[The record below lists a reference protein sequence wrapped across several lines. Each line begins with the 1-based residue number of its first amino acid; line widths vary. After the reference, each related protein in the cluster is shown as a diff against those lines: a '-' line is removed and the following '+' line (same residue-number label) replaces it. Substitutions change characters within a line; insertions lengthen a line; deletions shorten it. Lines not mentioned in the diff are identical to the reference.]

1 MWYKLSNETEIITP
15 AVLLFPD
22 RIEAN
27 IRRMIEIAGDP
38 SRLRPHVKTHK
49 IAEVVQLQVEHKI
62 KKFKCATLSEVAMVA
77 AADGGEDILLAYP
90 LLGPAVGHFFDIIA
104 EFPKKRFSVTVDS
117 IYAVAQLS
125 RAAEKR
131 DQVLDIFV
139 DLDNGMHR
147 TGIKTKEALDLV
159 KNIVENPWLHFRGF
173 HVYDGHIH
181 ESDIKLRTEH
191 CDKDFKAVLELI
203 QNLKTSDI
211 EVEELACGGTFTFP
225 IHAKHPSRT
234 LCPGTPLLWD
244 AGYEENIPDLKFDHA
259 AVIATRVI
267 SKPNNLYCLDLGHKS
282 IASEMRHPRVQFLN
296 LEVDQVINHS
306 EEHLVV
312 SSPNPDALS
321 IGDMVY
327 AIPIHICP
335 TMALHE
341 QVYAVRNNQ
350 AVEKWDVVARKRMY

>member
-1 MWYKLSNETEIITP
+1 MWYNLTNESEIITP
-15 AVLLFPD
+15 AVLVFPD

-27 IRRMIEIAGDP
+27 IRRMIEITGDP

-49 IAEVVQLQVEHKI
+49 MAEVVKLQVELNI
-62 KKFKCATLSEVAMVA
+62 RKFKCATLTEVAMA
-77 AADGGEDILLAYP
+77 ASNGGEDILLAYP
-90 LLGPAVGHFFDIIA
+90 LLGPAIGRFFDIIA

-117 IYAVAQLS
+117 LYAIEQLS
-125 RAAEKR
+125 RAAEKHN
-131 DQVLDIFV
+131 QILDVFV

-147 TGIKTKEALDLV
+147 TGIKPTEALGLV

-191 CDKDFKAVLELI
+191 CDKDFKAVLQLI
-203 QNLKTSDI
+203 QDLKIFDI
-211 EVEELACGGTFTFP
+211 GVDELACGGTYTFP

-244 AGYEENIPDLKFDHA
+244 AGYKKNIPDLEFDPA
-259 AVIATRVI
+259 AVIATRVV
-267 SKPNNLYCLDLGHKS
+267 SKPNNCFCLDLGHKS
-282 IASEMRHPRVQFLN
+282 IASEMQPPRAEFLN
-296 LEVDQVINHS
+296 LEIEDVINHS

-312 SSPNPDALS
+312 SSPNYESLS
-321 IGDMVY
+321 IGDVVY

-341 QVYAVRNNQ
+341 KVYVVRNNQ
-350 AVEKWDVVARKRMY
+350 ATEKWDVVARNRMY